1 METEMNPQTVEKFLF
16 RVIEIEENPA
26 FLKSGQDSA
35 RREKIVKL
43 LDEYTK

>member
-1 METEMNPQTVEKFLF
+1 MEIDSKIIENFLF

-35 RREKIVKL
+35 RRDKIVKL